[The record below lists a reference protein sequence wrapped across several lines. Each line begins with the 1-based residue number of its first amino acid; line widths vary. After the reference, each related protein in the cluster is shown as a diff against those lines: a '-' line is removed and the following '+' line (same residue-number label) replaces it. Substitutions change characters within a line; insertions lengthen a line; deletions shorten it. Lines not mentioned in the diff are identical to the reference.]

1 MDNPIENTKCQDGEE
16 KMESEQDRQHFDKE
30 FMKAYI
36 EDLKE
41 RGRLLVGKSVSNEGT
56 EFH

>member
-1 MDNPIENTKCQDGEE
+1 MDNPTDNAQCQDGEQ
-16 KMESEQDRQHFDKE
+16 MVESEQDRQRFDKA

-41 RGRLLVGKSVSNEGT
+41 RGRLLI
-56 EFH
+56 FIMI